1 MQIKVNFSDNIQ
13 LTYDLINHEIVDKW
27 ASLLNSR
34 NTAHLSPDNHYIGYV
49 AEEFLNNRINRL
61 YELADYINHH
71 TPERVIK
78 KSIDKDNYQ
87 DALNTMHVHFPSLK
101 NDARYEHIWGY
112 LTEYNDII
120 HWLESTVKS
129 VWGTSDNYNSRY
141 FRITLDFNKSNP
153 EFLEIPESAYQLF
166 DPNTLFGE
174 LKIHYTHVGKNA
186 HELFVMQDLICPS
199 DQFVP
204 QHTFTSSVRMY
215 FTDDFYI
222 NNQRWVD
229 FYNKRGKDF
238 WKLDITDPKLAF
250 GYMKIGQLCGIKI
263 NNIEVSIPVT
273 DIDRHN
279 FRNKL
284 VNTSV
289 LGWEIIKGD

>member
-1 MQIKVNFSDNIQ
+1 MQFRVNFTNNIS
-13 LTYDLINHEIVDKW
+13 LTYNLIDHEIVDKW
-27 ASLLNSR
+27 AEILQTR
-34 NTAHLSPDNHYIGYV
+34 NLSHLSMDNHYIGYV
-49 AEEFLNNRINRL
+49 SEEFLNNRINRL
-61 YELADYINHH
+61 YELADYINEY

-78 KSIDKDNYQ
+78 LKINKDTYQ
-87 DALNTMHVHFPSLK
+87 EALQTMHVHFPSLK
-101 NDARYEHIWGY
+101 NDINYQHIWDY

-129 VWGTSDNYNSRY
+129 VWQISDKYNSRY

-153 EFLEIPESAYQLF
+153 EFAMIPESAYKLF
-166 DPNTLFGE
+166 DPNTVFGE

-186 HELFVMQDLICPS
+186 HELFVVNDMICPN

-204 QHTFTSSVRMY
+204 QRNYTGSVRMY

-222 NNQRWVD
+222 NRENWIK
-229 FYNKRGKDF
+229 FYNKRGIDF
-238 WKLDITDPKLAF
+238 WKLNIDDPRIAF
-250 GYMKIGQLCGIKI
+250 GYMKIGQLSTI
-263 NNIEVSIPVT
+263 NIDNIDVNIPTT
-273 DIDRHN
+273 DLDRHN

-289 LGWEIIKGD
+289 TGWEII

>member
-1 MQIKVNFSDNIQ
+1 MRFKVNFTNNIS
-13 LTYDLINHEIVDKW
+13 LTYNLIDHEIVDKW
-27 ASLLNSR
+27 AEILQTR
-34 NTAHLSPDNHYIGYV
+34 NLSHLSMDNHYIGYV
-49 AEEFLNNRINRL
+49 SEEFLNNRINRL
-61 YELADYINHH
+61 YELADYINEY

-78 KSIDKDNYQ
+78 LKINKDTYQ
-87 DALNTMHVHFPSLK
+87 EALQTMHVHFPSLK
-101 NDARYEHIWGY
+101 NDINYQHIWDY

-129 VWGTSDNYNSRY
+129 VWQLSDKYNSRY

-153 EFLEIPESAYQLF
+153 EFAMIPESADKLF
-166 DPNTLFGE
+166 DPNTVFGE

-186 HELFVMQDLICPS
+186 HELFVVNDMICPN

-204 QHTFTSSVRMY
+204 QRNYTGSVRMY

-222 NNQRWVD
+222 NRENWIK
-229 FYNKRGKDF
+229 FYNKRGIDF
-238 WKLDITDPKLAF
+238 WKLNIDDPRIAF
-250 GYMKIGQLCGIKI
+250 GYMKIGQLSTI
-263 NNIEVSIPVT
+263 NIDNIDVNIPTT
-273 DIDRHN
+273 DLDRHN

-289 LGWEIIKGD
+289 TGWEII

>member
-1 MQIKVNFSDNIQ
+1 MRFKVNFTNNIS
-13 LTYDLINHEIVDKW
+13 LTYNLIDHEIVDKW
-27 ASLLNSR
+27 AEILQTR
-34 NTAHLSPDNHYIGYV
+34 NLSHLSMDNHYIGYV
-49 AEEFLNNRINRL
+49 SEEFLNNRINRL
-61 YELADYINHH
+61 YELADYINEY

-78 KSIDKDNYQ
+78 LKINKDTYQ
-87 DALNTMHVHFPSLK
+87 EALQTMHVHFPSLK
-101 NDARYEHIWGY
+101 NDINYQHIWDY

-129 VWGTSDNYNSRY
+129 VWQLSDKYNSRY

-153 EFLEIPESAYQLF
+153 EFAMIPESAYKLF
-166 DPNTLFGE
+166 DPNTVFGE

-186 HELFVMQDLICPS
+186 HELFVVNDMICPN

-204 QHTFTSSVRMY
+204 QRNYTGSVRMY

-222 NNQRWVD
+222 NRENWIK
-229 FYNKRGKDF
+229 FYNKRGIDF
-238 WKLDITDPKLAF
+238 WKLNIDDPRIAF
-250 GYMKIGQLCGIKI
+250 GYMKIGQLSTI
-263 NNIEVSIPVT
+263 NIDNIDVNIPTT
-273 DIDRHN
+273 DLDRHN

-289 LGWEIIKGD
+289 TGWEII

>member
-1 MQIKVNFSDNIQ
+1 MRFKVNFTNNIS
-13 LTYDLINHEIVDKW
+13 LTYNLIDHEIVDKW
-27 ASLLNSR
+27 AEILQTR
-34 NTAHLSPDNHYIGYV
+34 NLSHLSMDNHYIGYV
-49 AEEFLNNRINRL
+49 SEEFLNNRINRL
-61 YELADYINHH
+61 YELADHINEY

-78 KSIDKDNYQ
+78 LKINKDTYQ
-87 DALNTMHVHFPSLK
+87 EALQTMHVHFPSLK
-101 NDARYEHIWGY
+101 NDINYQHIWDY

-129 VWGTSDNYNSRY
+129 VWQISDKYNSRY

-153 EFLEIPESAYQLF
+153 EFAMIPESAYKLF
-166 DPNTLFGE
+166 DPNTVFGE

-186 HELFVMQDLICPS
+186 HELFVVNDMICPN

-204 QHTFTSSVRMY
+204 QRNYTGSVRMY

-222 NNQRWVD
+222 NRENWIK
-229 FYNKRGKDF
+229 FYNKRGIDF
-238 WKLDITDPKLAF
+238 WKLNIDDPRIAF
-250 GYMKIGQLCGIKI
+250 GYMKIGQLSTI
-263 NNIEVSIPVT
+263 NIDNIDVNIPTT
-273 DIDRHN
+273 DLDRHN

-289 LGWEIIKGD
+289 TGWEII